1 MKKTARCI
9 VIVIKFQ
16 LSNSDLVIVL
26 CFSIKFT
33 FHVCLCSTV
42 VKASLWKICTCS
54 EEIGFL
60 GDVTGK
66 CYFLLLGLFRIL
78 YV

>member
-42 VKASLWKICTCS
+42 VKASLC
-54 EEIGFL
+54 L
-60 GDVTGK
+60 NNL
-66 CYFLLLGLFRIL
+66 YLFRRNRLSWRCHWEMLLFIAWTI
-78 YV
+78 